1 MLFHMIL
8 NLQETSEIREDS
20 VYSLCTE
27 ADTDSLG
34 TYQGA
39 YEPSPISVL
48 DSTFGEDISVISK
61 CGGVGGV
68 YGTS

>member
-1 MLFHMIL
+1 
-8 NLQETSEIREDS
+8 

-34 TYQGA
+34 NFQGA
-39 YEPSPISVL
+39 FEPSPISVL
-48 DSTFGEDISVISK
+48 DSTFSEDISVISE
-61 CGGVGGV
+61 CSGSGV